1 VRRYFALQ
9 SSLKLTE
16 AATLAKMYGVTEAE
30 VAAYFRRLQGQT
42 RRIFELL
49 ERKNVANNGPRPEKA
64 LDHLLWD
71 LNRQLEEFGE
81 VVQACGQLDSAAEG
95 MSLVAFMGRVD
106 NSVIMQRVLGSLLAQ
121 PDYLHTRRRV
131 LVQSGLL
138 EVLREWASPARI
150 ADRLTTMLCGVL
162 HTISALQLQGA
173 PPEEL
178 QGVAGVLEVLRELR
192 EYHRQPLASGAAL
205 LLDALGGLEGPP
217 AAGEWRG
224 TAAPGGSPPPD
235 AT

>member
-1 VRRYFALQ
+1 
-9 SSLKLTE
+9 
-16 AATLAKMYGVTEAE
+16 MHGVTEAE

-42 RRIFELL
+42 RRVFELI
-49 ERKNVANNGPRPEKA
+49 ERKNVANKGPQPERA
-64 LDHLLWD
+64 LGDLLGD
-71 LNRQLEEFGE
+71 LNRQLTEYGE
-81 VVQACGQLDSAAEG
+81 VLTACGRLDSAAEG
-95 MSLVAFMGRVD
+95 VSLVAFMGRVD

-121 PDYLHTRRRV
+121 PDFLHTRRRV

-150 ADRLTTMLCGVL
+150 ADRQTTMLCGIL
-162 HTISALQLQGA
+162 HTISALQLHGA

-192 EYHRQPLASGAAL
+192 EYYRPPVASAAAL

-217 AAGEWRG
+217 ATGEWRG
-224 TAAPGGSPPPD
+224 IAAQGEAPPPS
-235 AT
+235 